1 MKIVT
6 RDVTIIID
14 KDKNKSYTYLCSKE
28 IIIFKVEYDHLTGI

>member
-6 RDVTIIID
+6 RDVTIID
-14 KDKNKSYTYLCSKE
+14 KDNKKSYTYLCSKE